1 MFVLMLTSQTTVSQS
16 FPQGSSWVQP
26 VIQGFPLTLFGG
38 HYVPLG
44 LEFKGHF
51 KFYGDIK
58 LQVWSLGLG
67 VLDLNCKKH
76 ATEKF
81 QQSNQSSQ
89 KPYRKENQ
97 SLILQD
103 LPKPGFFGQL

>member
-1 MFVLMLTSQTTVSQS
+1 MLTSQTTLSES
-16 FPQGSSWVQP
+16 FPHGSSWVQP
-26 VIQGFPLTLFGG
+26 VIQGFPLISFGG
-38 HYVPLG
+38 HHVYLG
-44 LEFKGHF
+44 LEFRGHS
-51 KFYGDIK
+51 KFYGDIE

-67 VLDLNCKKH
+67 ILDLNSKKH

-97 SLILQD
+97 SLIL
-103 LPKPGFFGQL
+103 